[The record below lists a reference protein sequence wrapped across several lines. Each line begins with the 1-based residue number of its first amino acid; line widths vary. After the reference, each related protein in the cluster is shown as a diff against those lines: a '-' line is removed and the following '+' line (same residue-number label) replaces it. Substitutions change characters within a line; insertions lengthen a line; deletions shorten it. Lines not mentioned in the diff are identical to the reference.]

1 MFNKIWGGHYAGLPI
16 ALFYLANS
24 LLFRIFDSLSTWAH
38 CANLGSCGRGSIIQ
52 YGTSIRHPKNISLGS
67 RVHIGRRVCL
77 GAEIL
82 GSLKLEDDVK
92 INKDCHID
100 FSGGVVIGKNSL
112 LSQGVMIQS
121 HTHGTDPRSQPE
133 GIALE
138 ISENVWIGAQAVIL
152 HNVRRIGRGS
162 IVAAGAIVTKPV
174 PDGVIVGGNPAR
186 IICAI
191 SDVKKK
197 SGSLAT

>member
-1 MFNKIWGGHYAGLPI
+1 MFSKIWGGHYVGLPI
-16 ALFYLANS
+16 ALFYLGHT
-24 LLFRIFDSLSTWAH
+24 LLFRILDTLSTWAH
-38 CANLGSCGRGSIIQ
+38 CANFESCGRGSTIQ
-52 YGTSIRHPKNISLGS
+52 YGAIIRHPRNISLGS

-82 GSLKLEDDVK
+82 GSLKLEDGVK
-92 INKDCHID
+92 INKECHID
-100 FSGGVVIGKNSL
+100 FSGGVFIGKNSL
-112 LSQGVMIQS
+112 LSEAVMIQS

-138 ISENVWIGAQAVIL
+138 ICENVWIGARAMIL

-162 IVAAGAIVTKPV
+162 IVAAGAVVTKPV

-191 SDVKKK
+191 SDTKRK
-197 SGSLAT
+197 S